1 MESSIQIH
9 CKRCKIPFRDS
20 AKRLQNGY
28 SRQCPSCEIVLFF
41 DEDSQDPYIKRAM
54 IKARRARAKMREEEG
69 PLAIARK
76 KPALAVSRRFEGRL
90 RVSERAD

>member
-1 MESSIQIH
+1 MESIQIT
-9 CKRCKIPFRDS
+9 CKRCKVPFRDS

-41 DEDSQDPYIKRAM
+41 DEDSQDPVIKRAM
-54 IKARRARAKMREEEG
+54 IKARRARAAMRDELVPG
-69 PLAIARK
+69 AAIK
-76 KPALAVSRRFEGRL
+76 KKVVAVSRRFEGRL